1 MSFSNP
7 LGLLGLLAIP
17 VLILIYIIKS
27 KYTEQT
33 IPSTY
38 LWTLSERFLKRK
50 NPLKAIT
57 GIISLI
63 LQILAV
69 IFISIALAHP
79 VFVLKGRANDYC
91 FILDGSGSM
100 NVIEDGKSRFERGK
114 DEIRRIINS
123 AADGSTFTLITTGN
137 TTDMIYK
144 ESDDKRMAV
153 RRLNETKA
161 AFVEA
166 DFNGATSVAQS
177 YFNENPSCKFYLVTD
192 KNVPEPVNT
201 EVISVF
207 SEARNFAVDGVS
219 YAFTVEGGVKVNGTA
234 YSYEGDAEI
243 TVDMFFDESTAPAA
257 TAKLSLTARVG
268 REFTLECAPAE
279 GQSSVEFRSVRV
291 AVRER
296 DSLPI
301 DNEVVLYNTR
311 SDAQYNTL
319 VVSDTPFFISATL
332 DSAGNIKRTVVSP
345 KDYTAEMKGYGLYIF
360 QNFTPEKMPE
370 DGAVWF
376 INPDS
381 GVDGTSGFAL
391 RGVEKFEGSTV
402 ELTLNKSSSS
412 RVKNL
417 LRGTNPADKTQ
428 VTEYV
433 KCGLYRN
440 FTTLVSCNN
449 DPVIFAGSN
458 SYGNREVVFAIDL
471 VTTSDFALSFN
482 GRVLTYNLL
491 EYTFPA
497 LVDKTSYY
505 AGEALPVNVL
515 ANCTGI
521 RVESPSG
528 KAEYLDTSSAITEY
542 ELTEVGE
549 YVITATVGG
558 NRQSARV
565 FSQLPVAERIVGATE
580 ASFVISGEPSER
592 KRDGKYEDLLYAFI
606 ILAVI
611 VVADWII
618 YCYEQYQ
625 LR

>member
-1 MSFSNP
+1 MSLLQP

-27 KYTEQT
+27 KYTEQV
-33 IPSTY
+33 ISSTY

-50 NPLKAIT
+50 NPIKTIT

-79 VFVLKGRANDYC
+79 VFTLPGKANDYC

-100 NVIEDGKSRFERGK
+100 NIVYDGKSRFEHGK
-114 DEIRRIINS
+114 DEIRSIINS

-153 RRLNETKA
+153 RRLNETASAYVASDFSSA
-161 AFVEA
+161 AK
-166 DFNGATSVAQS
+166 VAQS
-177 YFNENPSCKFYLVTD
+177 YFNENSACKFYLVTD
-192 KNVPEPVNT
+192 KEVGSAVNA
-201 EVISVF
+201 EVINVAGTAF
-207 SEARNFAVDGVS
+207 NYGVDGVS
-219 YAFTVEGGVKVNGTA
+219 YAFNVNGGVTVSGTA
-234 YSYEGDAEI
+234 FSYESDADI
-243 TVDMFFDESTAPAA
+243 TVDLFFDDSKVAA
-257 TAKLSLTARVG
+257 ASKTLSLKRG
-268 REFTLECAPAE
+268 QGEKFTIEKAPEE
-279 GQSSVEFRSVRV
+279 GQSAVEFRSLRV
-291 AVRER
+291 AIREK
-296 DSLPI
+296 DSLSL
-301 DNEVVLYNTR
+301 DNQAVLYNTR
-311 SDAQYNTL
+311 SDASYNTL
-319 VVSDTPFFISATL
+319 VVSDTPFFINATL

-345 KDYTAEMKGYGLYIF
+345 KDYTAEMRGYGLYIF
-360 QNFTPEKMPE
+360 QNFTPDKMPE

-402 ELTLNKSSSS
+402 ELSMNKSSSS

-417 LRGTNPADKTQ
+417 LKGTNSADKTS

-433 KCGLYRN
+433 KCGLYRS
-440 FTTLVSCNN
+440 FTTLLTCNN
-449 DPVIFAGSN
+449 DPVVFAGSN

-471 VTTSDFALSFN
+471 VNTSDFALSYN

-491 EYTFPA
+491 EYTFPS
-497 LVDKTSYY
+497 LVDQTIFY
-505 AGEALPVNVL
+505 AGESLPVNVL
-515 ANCTGI
+515 ANCSGI

-528 KAEYLDTSSAITEY
+528 KAEYLDTSSAITDY

-558 NRQSARV
+558 NRQSVRV
-565 FSQLPVAERIVGATE
+565 FSQLPVAERIVTTTE
-580 ASFVISGEPSER
+580 ASFVISGEPSEH
-592 KRDGKYEDLLYAFI
+592 KRDGKYEDLLYAFV

-611 VVADWII
+611 VVADWLV

>member
-1 MSFSNP
+1 MSLLQP

-27 KYTEQT
+27 KYTEQV
-33 IPSTY
+33 ISSTY

-50 NPLKAIT
+50 NPIKTIT

-79 VFVLKGRANDYC
+79 VFTLPGKANDYC

-100 NVIEDGKSRFERGK
+100 NTVYDGKSRFEHGK
-114 DEIRRIINS
+114 DEIRSIINS

-153 RRLNETKA
+153 RRLNETASAYVASDFSSA
-161 AFVEA
+161 AK
-166 DFNGATSVAQS
+166 VAQS
-177 YFNENPSCKFYLVTD
+177 YFNENSACKFYLVTD
-192 KNVPEPVNT
+192 KEVGSAVNA
-201 EVISVF
+201 EVINVAGTAF
-207 SEARNFAVDGVS
+207 NYGVDGVS
-219 YAFTVEGGVKVNGTA
+219 YAFNVNGGVTVSGTA
-234 YSYEGDAEI
+234 FSYEGDADI
-243 TVDMFFDESTAPAA
+243 TVDLFFDDSKVAVASKT
-257 TAKLSLTARVG
+257 LSLKRG
-268 REFTLECAPAE
+268 QGEKFTIEKAPEE
-279 GQSSVEFRSVRV
+279 GQSAVEFRSLRV
-291 AVRER
+291 AIREK
-296 DSLPI
+296 DSLSL
-301 DNEVVLYNTR
+301 DNQAVLYNTR
-311 SDAQYNTL
+311 SDASYNTL
-319 VVSDTPFFISATL
+319 VVSDTPFFINATL

-345 KDYTAEMKGYGLYIF
+345 KDYTAEMRGYGLYIF
-360 QNFTPEKMPE
+360 QNFTPDKMPE

-402 ELTLNKSSSS
+402 ELSMNKSSSS

-417 LRGTNPADKTQ
+417 LKGTNSADKTS

-433 KCGLYRN
+433 KCGLYRS
-440 FTTLVSCNN
+440 FTTLLTCNN
-449 DPVIFAGSN
+449 DPVVFAGSN

-471 VTTSDFALSFN
+471 VNTSDFALSYN

-491 EYTFPA
+491 EYTFPS
-497 LVDKTSYY
+497 LVDQTIFY
-505 AGEALPVNVL
+505 AGESLPVNVL

-528 KAEYLDTSSAITEY
+528 KAEYLDTSSAITDY

-558 NRQSARV
+558 NRQSVRV
-565 FSQLPVAERIVGATE
+565 FSQLPVAERIVTTTE
-580 ASFVISGEPSER
+580 ASFVISGEPSEH
-592 KRDGKYEDLLYAFI
+592 KRDGKYEDLLYAFV

-611 VVADWII
+611 VVADWMV